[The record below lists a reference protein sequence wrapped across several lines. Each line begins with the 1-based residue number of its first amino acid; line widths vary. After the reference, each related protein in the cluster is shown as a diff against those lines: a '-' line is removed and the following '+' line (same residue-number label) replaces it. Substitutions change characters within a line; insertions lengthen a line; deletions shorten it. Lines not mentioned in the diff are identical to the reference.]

1 MEVLIGNIV
10 AFVAASLM
18 VYTGILNDRK
28 KIIRIQ
34 TIYTCLFII
43 SDFLLDGF
51 SGAIIN
57 FLTIIR
63 NLLSYYDRLGTL
75 PKIIISV
82 LAIITCRIFN
92 NLGVIGMFPLFS
104 MLMYILFMNT
114 KDIQKFKLLI
124 VVTSLLWGI
133 YDLTIKLYVSFAFD
147 IMTII
152 ATIVT
157 LFINEHKMKKNV
169 KTE

>member
-34 TIYTCLFII
+34 ILYTCLFIV

-63 NLLSYYDRLGTL
+63 NLLSYYEEEREESVFYQDVLLFYRTQKESFLQIKKAYAEYRIYLFALTPLLLGT
-75 PKIIISV
+75 
-82 LAIITCRIFN
+82 
-92 NLGVIGMFPLFS
+92 M
-104 MLMYILFMNT
+104 
-114 KDIQKFKLLI
+114 
-124 VVTSLLWGI
+124 
-133 YDLTIKLYVSFAFD
+133 FD
-147 IMTII
+147 INWYFTGY
-152 ATIVT
+152 
-157 LFINEHKMKKNV
+157 EK
-169 KTE
+169 

>member
-34 TIYTCLFII
+34 TVYTCLFII